1 MILGDE
7 EEKKGVMSDI
17 TINGH
22 VILNQCGCLLTRK
35 RHMIKGNNKHSYFIQ
50 KLCAISV
57 GASIPLM
64 YPEAMLF
71 PSIFWKSTDDSL
83 EIAGAIPAP
92 LISESISTFGFAS
105 IPDHVRSRLSNPS
118 MNTSSD
124 FHYTSFCYNKLSN
137 LAANHEDT
145 RIIIR
150 RGLTVDEKTGD
161 LGLRGSGDSSML
173 ESFDSKAMVR
183 NLCASQEYH
192 RMSHFLTF
200 TCNMK
205 KHFGTKVIKEWID
218 SNEWQ
223 KNIANFH
230 DLNVADQRE
239 YIDAI
244 NQASSG
250 LLLRIWQEV

>member
-1 MILGDE
+1 
-7 EEKKGVMSDI
+7 
-17 TINGH
+17 
-22 VILNQCGCLLTRK
+22 
-35 RHMIKGNNKHSYFIQ
+35 
-50 KLCAISV
+50 
-57 GASIPLM
+57 
-64 YPEAMLF
+64 
-71 PSIFWKSTDDSL
+71 
-83 EIAGAIPAP
+83 
-92 LISESISTFGFAS
+92 
-105 IPDHVRSRLSNPS
+105 

-124 FHYTSFCYNKLSN
+124 FHYTSFCYDKLSN
-137 LAANHEDT
+137 LAANYKDT

-161 LGLRGSGDSSML
+161 LGLRGSGDSLML
-173 ESFDSKAMVR
+173 ESFHSKAMIR

-192 RMSHFLTF
+192 RMTYFLTL

-218 SNEWQ
+218 NNEWR

-230 DLNVADQRE
+230 YLNLVDQQE

-250 LLLRIWQEV
+250 LLLTIW